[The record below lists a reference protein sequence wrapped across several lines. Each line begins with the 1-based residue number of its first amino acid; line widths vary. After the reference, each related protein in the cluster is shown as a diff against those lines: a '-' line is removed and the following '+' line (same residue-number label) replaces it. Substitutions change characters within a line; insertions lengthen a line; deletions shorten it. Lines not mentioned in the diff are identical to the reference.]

1 MRVIKTGVVILA
13 ENQTQP
19 SLLTLFLNYEV
30 IRIECPYDDLW
41 VKKCIAVFS
50 NLISIAVI
58 IEYTNF
64 VTSLFKNEKNQ
75 ACEFK

>member
-1 MRVIKTGVVILA
+1 MRVIQTGIVILA
-13 ENQTQP
+13 ENQTQS
-19 SLLTLFLNYEV
+19 SLPTQFLNYED
-30 IRIECPYDDLW
+30 IRIECLYDDLW
-41 VKKCIAVFS
+41 VKKCIAMFS

-64 VTSLFKNEKNQ
+64 VTSLFKNEKNL